1 MHVTGTSLLLA
12 AAAIL
17 TVATAQLPPAGGP
30 VHLFKRTN
38 RNPSPDLSSREG
50 LHNALNRDPPAIY
63 SALICMQGEVSL
75 ESLLSRCSVWAL
87 PPSHVRHKVRDG
99 LLTFWKI
106 AQLHQGNT
114 EAARNDLDAYLDGTM
129 GDRGQRERIAR
140 IAQSC
145 VNSQL
150 ETRLA
155 NVDGERARKM
165 KGRPNREDEGGRAS
179 SFMQFVPS
187 VPDLFRTAT
196 RYMSPGTSHAGH
208 GALVPQNSG
217 LRAIRGGWR

>member
-63 SALICMQGEVSL
+63 SALICMQGE
-75 ESLLSRCSVWAL
+75 
-87 PPSHVRHKVRDG
+87 
-99 LLTFWKI
+99 I